1 MTEAIVVIQA
11 RGQRLGPGGSE
22 NGENQINLGY
32 ILEIKPTGYGGKL
45 NMGEKKKKES
55 KKRIWFEQLSGYTE
69 IRKTRDRK
77 RSDWK

>member
-1 MTEAIVVIQA
+1 M
-11 RGQRLGPGGSE
+11 
-22 NGENQINLGY
+22 GY